1 MYPQLTYQQTLPDS
15 VADNM
20 IENCVG
26 TFQLPLGLGLNFVIN
41 GKDVTIPMCVEE
53 PSVIAAVSGSAKT
66 IALGGGFTAESCGNV
81 MISQIQLLDVED
93 VEESATRILQ
103 NKTKL
108 KEYAN
113 TFCAKMVKRGGGV
126 VDIKTRIVMWDK
138 EKYMKI
144 HEKDEF
150 LSNHDRIDR
159 TTSCSMLDNSSFVLE
174 GNKGVLKKHVDQ
186 DTKGKDKMLIIHI
199 LVDVCES
206 MGANLVTTVAEGLA
220 PKILELCKGGR
231 YVLRIVSNLNE
242 ERRAKASFL
251 IPVSKLKYKDV
262 EGLKVAK
269 GIIEAYAMANEDKYR
284 ASTHNKGIMNGVD
297 AVALALGQ
305 DWRAIEAG
313 AHAWACRSGN
323 YRTLTEYK
331 LVKDKSG
338 KIFLYGSCEFPV
350 AVGVRGGAVQTHPIM
365 AFTHG
370 ICGSPTSRELGEM
383 LVCVGLAQN
392 FAAIRALVTEGI
404 QRGHMGLHS
413 RNIAIGA
420 GAPPHLVSEVSN
432 YMVSRGRIDIETATD
447 YLNAHSILASST
459 QNRFKSYK
467 QSSPST
473 LFVDL
478 ELYGLKINLNIVFET
493 LGGKEPI
500 HLALCEESP
509 TSSPENNTNDDSN
522 KIQTLLFENKT
533 PQWFKLTFEALMKIR
548 VSGKTP
554 QRNNLL
560 VQTKLKLLSML
571 QNIILYRLLQINP
584 EETSRFVS
592 KILAA
597 ELNPLSRVNKLDSQ
611 ALMVGFP
618 LLLALW
624 QGFKYQVDASV
635 NSNSLSNAM
644 REEQLRIFSAAIRTK
659 EAMASETSFDNF
671 MSVHV
676 KRWQVT
682 MFLLCDIH
690 SLPSDLVTQERLFFI
705 FKLGSFFEWEG
716 TIAHDIAKWKRD
728 LEKSLPN
735 TYLFWLKSKNQKP
748 SNDLLKAF
756 IRDVEERMEKKKSKL
771 MEVKEPNE
779 FFDSTVF
786 LQAIPVV
793 RGYYGVSKELAPIQS
808 KL

>member
-1 MYPQLTYQQTLPDS
+1 
-15 VADNM
+15 M
-20 IENCVG
+20 IENCIG

-41 GKDVTIPMCVEE
+41 GKDVTIPMSVEE

-66 IALGGGFTAESCGNV
+66 IALGGGFNAQSIGNV

-93 VEESATRILQ
+93 VEAAATRILQ
-103 NKTKL
+103 NKAKL
-108 KEYAN
+108 KDYAN

-126 VDIKTRIVMWDK
+126 VDIKTRIVKWDRSS
-138 EKYMKI
+138 YMKV
-144 HEKDEF
+144 HEKDEYISKF
-150 LSNHDRIDR
+150 DKIDR
-159 TTSCSMLDNSSFVLE
+159 STSCSSLDNSNFILE
-174 GNKGVLKKHVDQ
+174 GNKGVLKNTVIPNQ
-186 DTKGKDKMLIIHI
+186 KGEDKMLIIHV

-220 PKILELCKGGR
+220 PKILDLCKGGR

-262 EGLKVAK
+262 DGLNVAK

-313 AHAWACRSGN
+313 AHAWACRTGS
-323 YRTLTEYK
+323 YKTLTDYK
-331 LVKDKSG
+331 LVKDKSD
-338 KIFLYGSCEFPV
+338 KLYLYGSCEFPV

-370 ICGSPTSRELGEM
+370 IAGNPSSRELGEM

-459 QNRFKSYK
+459 QNRFKPSK

-478 ELYGLKINLNIVFET
+478 ELYGLRITLNIVFET
-493 LGGKEPI
+493 MGTKEPI
-500 HLALCEESP
+500 HIALCDEAPLGEQPVQEDESMK
-509 TSSPENNTNDDSN
+509 TQAT
-522 KIQTLLFENKT
+522 LFENKT
-533 PQWFKLTFEALMKIR
+533 PEWFKKTFEALMKIR

-571 QNIILYRLLQINP
+571 QNIILYRLLKINP
-584 EETSRFVS
+584 EETARFVT

-597 ELNPLSRVNKLDSQ
+597 ELNPLSMVSKLESPI
-611 ALMVGFP
+611 LMVGFP

-644 REEQLRIFSAAIRTK
+644 REEQLRIFSAAIRTRESMSSK
-659 EAMASETSFDNF
+659 TSLEDF

-716 TIAHDIAKWKRD
+716 TIAHDIAKWERD
-728 LEKSLPN
+728 MKKDNPN
-735 TYLFWLKSKNQKP
+735 AYVFWLNMKNQKP
-748 SNDLLKAF
+748 SKDLLKAF
-756 IRDVEERMEKKKSKL
+756 LLDIEGKMEKKKAKL
-771 MEVKEPNE
+771 LEAKEPNE
-779 FFDSTVF
+779 FFDSSIF
-786 LQAIPVV
+786 LEAIPVV
-793 RGYYGVSKELAPIQS
+793 RDRKSVV
-808 KL
+808 